1 MRYANRAWPLHFLA
15 PVRARLRPA
24 TGDDLI
30 SRGGRADRT
39 KDFLISLSIRA
50 RYAGDKGNR
59 AFSRTDDGSARTRT
73 PIKWVRR
80 VVGLGSARWMHSSK
94 RPMASHQVN

>member
-15 PVRARLRPA
+15 PVRARLLAA

-39 KDFLISLSIRA
+39 KDFLISLSMRA

-59 AFSRTDDGSARTRT
+59 ADDGSLHARTRLRT

-80 VVGLGSARWMHSSK
+80 VFGLGSARWMHSSK
-94 RPMASHQVN
+94 RLMASH